1 MNPDDPKFTAHVLG
15 EVDDL
20 TPAERA
26 EIEALLAND
35 PAAAA
40 EAEEMRTLGARLRAD
55 LHAEEGQP
63 LRYASYRAWAAQHE
77 DRPSPDTIVRCLGP
91 WVIALARAGL
101 QVDRRRG
108 VYRLA
113 QTEPSTD
120 DAAPDTED

>member
-1 MNPDDPKFTAHVLG
+1 MVARRFWTDEQLCGFLQS
-15 EVDDL
+15 
-20 TPAERA
+20 
-26 EIEALLAND
+26 
-35 PAAAA
+35 AAAA
-40 EAEEMRTLGARLRAD
+40 
-55 LHAEEGQP
+55 EGQP

-113 QTEPSTD
+113 QTEPPTD
-120 DAAPDTED
+120 DAAPDAED